1 MKYLY
6 KYPQAAYPYD
16 DLVATNRRRSRN
28 EMEYELLDTGVF
40 DHDRYFDV
48 FVEYAKESPEEVL
61 IRISAFNRGQHAAP
75 LHILPTIWF
84 RNTWSWSEGASK
96 PSLEQA
102 TEPKGMSGQRV
113 VIPRFGS
120 EVVDVEVISTLGSF
134 LRQVQNFNSGV
145 PQKVKYRLKGIA
157 FVDSPGT
164 FKAPFD
170 ESGDIDLNLGGD
182 VGKTGRDVDQAP

>member
-1 MKYLY
+1 MEGERMIIPSKRNGWMGL
-6 KYPQAAYPYD
+6 
-16 DLVATNRRRSRN
+16 LVA
-28 EMEYELLDTGVF
+28 LLVASCSTMPKDFETPRVNISDMTAKDMAIF
-40 DHDRYFDV
+40 EQRFDV
-48 FVEYAKESPEEVL
+48 KL
-61 IRISAFNRGQHAAP
+61 RIQNP
-75 LHILPTIWF
+75 N
-84 RNTWSWSEGASK
+84 NTDLSINGLKFDIDLNEREFAN
-96 PSLEQA
+96 
-102 TEPKGMSGQRV
+102 GMSGQRV